1 MSNPITLEDIFQL
14 FERQKEETERRAA
27 EAQAEAERRAAE
39 AQAEADRRAAEW
51 NRKLAE
57 SKAEW
62 DRQFAASKA
71 EADRQFA
78 ASKAEADRRT
88 AEWDRKLAESKAEW
102 DRQFAASKAE
112 ADRRH
117 GELEKLVAAANAA
130 VNNLTSRWGRF
141 VEELVRPAVIK
152 LFEEKGIHLE
162 HTFLRAE
169 DIGRTM
175 EIDILGVNSTDV
187 VLVECK
193 SRFSQDD
200 LDEFLEKLPRF
211 KTAFREFSAYK
222 IYGAIAGIEIDQG
235 VDRRAYKK
243 GLFVIKPS
251 GDTVAIVNDGNFRP
265 KNW

>member
-27 EAQAEAERRAAE
+27 EWDRLFAESK
-39 AQAEADRRAAEW
+39 AEADRRAAEW
-51 NRKLAE
+51 
-57 SKAEW
+57 
-62 DRQFAASKA
+62 DRQFA
-71 EADRQFA
+71 E
-78 ASKAEADRRT
+78 
-88 AEWDRKLAESKAEW
+88 
-102 DRQFAASKAE
+102 SKAE

-117 GELEKLVAAANAA
+117 AELEKLVASANTA

-152 LFEEKGIHLE
+152 LFQGKGIHLE

-169 DIGRTM
+169 DMGRTM

-200 LDEFLEKLPRF
+200 LDEFLEKLPWF
-211 KTAFREFSAYK
+211 KGAFREFSSYQ

-243 GLFVIKPS
+243 GLFVIRPS
-251 GDTVAIVNDGNFRP
+251 GDTVTIINDDRFRP
-265 KNW
+265 KMW

>member
-1 MSNPITLEDIFQL
+1 MRQPGSNPMNTPVTLEDIFQL

-27 EAQAEAERRAAE
+27 EWDRLFAESKADAERRAAE
-39 AQAEADRRAAEW
+39 WDRLFAESKADAERRAAESKADVERRAAEW
-51 NRKLAE
+51 DRLFAE
-57 SKAEW
+57 SKA
-62 DRQFAASKA
+62 D
-71 EADRQFA
+71 
-78 ASKAEADRRT
+78 
-88 AEWDRKLAESKAEW
+88 
-102 DRQFAASKAE
+102 

-117 GELEKLVAAANAA
+117 EELEKLVASANTA

-141 VEELVRPAVIK
+141 VEELVRPAVVK
-152 LFEEKGIHLE
+152 LFEGKGIHLQ

-169 DIGRTM
+169 DKARTM

-211 KTAFREFSAYK
+211 KSAFREFSSYQ
-222 IYGAIAGIEIDQG
+222 IYAAIAGIEIDQG

-251 GDTVAIVNDGNFRP
+251 GDTVTIVNDDRFSP
-265 KNW
+265 KIW